1 MHHVHEIQK
10 KHIFWLL
17 GKDTT
22 VMQQTPDSR
31 YLVKTLLAALACLH
45 VASGLAQPAEP
56 AHEEEGPASESSQS
70 DPHAHHRQM
79 MKESRRYTRSVAEYT
94 MPAGLVT
101 DDRNRQTPFDE
112 LVGSGRPVAITF
124 VFTTCTT
131 ICPVLSA
138 IFAQAQPAL
147 QAAEIPPLMI
157 SVSIDPEYDTPERLR
172 EYAEKFKAGENWV
185 HITGSKQ
192 DIIDIQVA
200 FDAYRGNKLSH
211 EPLILLYP
219 GSGKS
224 WVRLEGFTSG
234 KQLAEEYEEMM
245 EGQDDEDAMEMHKAD
260 HASHES

>member
-1 MHHVHEIQK
+1 
-10 KHIFWLL
+10 
-17 GKDTT
+17 
-22 VMQQTPDSR
+22 MQRTPDSN
-31 YLVKTLLAALACLH
+31 YTVKTLLMAVACLH
-45 VASGLAQPAEP
+45 LAAGLAQAAEP
-56 AHEEEGPASESSQS
+56 GQAEPSKADESAES

-79 MKESRRYTRSVAEYT
+79 MKDARRYTRTEAEYA
-94 MPAGLVT
+94 MPGGLVT
-101 DDRNRQTPFDE
+101 DDRNRQTPFNE

-147 QAAEIPPLMI
+147 QSATIPPLMV

-172 EYAEKFKAGENWV
+172 EYANKFKAGENWV
-185 HITGSKQ
+185 HITGSEQ

-234 KQLAEEYEEMM
+234 KQLAEEYQQMM
-245 EGQDDEDAMEMHKAD
+245 QRQDDEDGMDTHKAD
-260 HASHES
+260 HASHQS